1 MQKTLYFNKPL
12 SNEIGWSGTAHT
24 PTISHCSRQHV
35 QGIVPPTCQNL
46 TINKEEEEEEDGD
59 GEEEEVEEEEE
70 EEEEEKEEKEEEEQ
84 EEEEEWKKE
93 EWPKERS

>member
-12 SNEIGWSGTAHT
+12 SSEIGWSGTAHT
-24 PTISHCSRQHV
+24 PTISHRSRQHV

-46 TINKEEEEEEDGD
+46 TINKAEEEEEEEDGD
-59 GEEEEVEEEEE
+59 EEEKKAEEEE
-70 EEEEEKEEKEEEEQ
+70 EEKEEEEQ

>member
-12 SNEIGWSGTAHT
+12 SSEIGWSGTAHT
-24 PTISHCSRQHV
+24 PTISHRSRQQV

-46 TINKEEEEEEDGD
+46 TINKEEEEEE
-59 GEEEEVEEEEE
+59 EVE
-70 EEEEEKEEKEEEEQ
+70 EEEEQ
-84 EEEEEWKKE
+84 EEEEEEEEEWKKK

>member
-12 SNEIGWSGTAHT
+12 SSEIGWSGTAHT
-24 PTISHCSRQHV
+24 PTISHRSRQHV

-46 TINKEEEEEEDGD
+46 TINKEEEEDGD
-59 GEEEEVEEEEE
+59 EEEEEVEEEEE
-70 EEEEEKEEKEEEEQ
+70 EEKEEEEQ
-84 EEEEEWKKE
+84 EEEEEEWKKE